1 MQVYRQVFSLMF
13 SHKDEYKILVIIK
26 IDFTVKIENIIYQIY
41 LKSRLLEISI
51 TVEYIENFNY
61 S

>member
-13 SHKDEYKILVIIK
+13 SHKDEYKILVIIAS
-26 IDFTVKIENIIYQIY
+26 DLTVKIENTVYQIY
-41 LKSRLLEISI
+41 FKSCLLEVSI
-51 TVEYIENFNY
+51 TVKYIENFNY

>member
-1 MQVYRQVFSLMF
+1 MQVYRQVFSLIF
-13 SHKDEYKILVIIK
+13 SDKDEYKILVIIT

-41 LKSRLLEISI
+41 LKSSLLEISI

>member
-1 MQVYRQVFSLMF
+1 MF

>member
-1 MQVYRQVFSLMF
+1 MQVYRQVFSLIF
-13 SHKDEYKILVIIK
+13 SDKDEYKILVIIK

-41 LKSRLLEISI
+41 LKSSLLELSI

>member
-1 MQVYRQVFSLMF
+1 MF
-13 SHKDEYKILVIIK
+13 SDKDEYKILVIMASNL
-26 IDFTVKIENIIYQIY
+26 TVKIENPIYQIY
-41 LKSRLLEISI
+41 LKSCLLDLSI

>member
-1 MQVYRQVFSLMF
+1 MQVYRQVFSLIF
-13 SHKDEYKILVIIK
+13 SDKDEYKILVIIK
-26 IDFTVKIENIIYQIY
+26 IDFKVKIENIIYQIY
-41 LKSRLLEISI
+41 LKSSLLELSI